1 MASSCHFGAD
11 SFSAELH
18 CNSNSTN
25 GLQDYWLIFY
35 SDNRQKI
42 FCYFHRFLLFFIF
55 RCLGHGLRAVQVVTS
70 NFTSPF
76 FKQIYSYI
84 RPFPLLSTISVL
96 SFSPLRKWWCLY
108 TKSVT
113 PYSIL
118 LSAIQ
123 HLHRLSTHT
132 HFSLSLF
139 QLSSTNDNFCAKEK
153 LWSFILTLTV
163 IFIIFLLFFLFG
175 GEQ

>member
-25 GLQDYWLIFY
+25 GLQDYYILYFILMTGRKLSEIFRFFY
-35 SDNRQKI
+35 
-42 FCYFHRFLLFFIF
+42 YFYRFLLFFTFF

-76 FKQIYSYI
+76 FEQIYSYI
-84 RPFPLLSTISVL
+84 RPFPLLSTTSVL
-96 SFSPLRKWWCLY
+96 FFSPLRKWWCLY

-153 LWSFILTLTV
+153 L
-163 IFIIFLLFFLFG
+163 
-175 GEQ
+175 